1 MKGEMSA
8 IRLDLDDIRDFEA
21 SIRKEW
27 IITNGLG
34 GYASSTVLGINTR
47 KHHGLL
53 VSAFNP
59 PTGRH
64 VLLEKLD
71 EEIIF
76 EDRILPYIQTSFNMG
91 YSPTERIF
99 YKSLGSI
106 PFPTFDIMLK
116 G

>member
-1 MKGEMSA
+1 MEYEMPNVQ
-8 IRLDLDDIRDFEA
+8 LGLDDIRDFDA

-27 IITNGLG
+27 ILTNGLG

-64 VLLEKLD
+64 VLLE
-71 EEIIF
+71 
-76 EDRILPYIQTSFNMG
+76 
-91 YSPTERIF
+91 
-99 YKSLGSI
+99 
-106 PFPTFDIMLK
+106 
-116 G
+116 